1 MRWLRNDAKHAILY
15 TKPQAAV
22 ETLQENHAMT
32 NIYDIAK
39 RAQVSASTVSR
50 VLNNTAPI
58 GEETRRRVLMI
69 AKELGYQKRPYASA
83 SNPARMSNI
92 AGVIIPDMKSDSYT
106 SLMHNLNER
115 FKQKGFSTL
124 FAATN
129 FDQDETIRAVENM
142 SKIHVRCLLVVIDDT
157 ETISQKLI
165 ESVQTTMLPVMFITS
180 KYLSDVDVDCIYLDE
195 SWGNTIAVE
204 HLLHRGY
211 RRIGFIGEPNTQ
223 NRLDFFLEI
232 MRRHGIE
239 VNPDFIHVGP
249 ERGEDGGYKRMRE
262 ILNLPEIPDAIYA
275 SYDQMAI
282 GAIHALQE
290 SGLRVPQDVAVIGFD
305 DIPIARYI
313 CGGIT
318 TVRTSFDDMAAIV
331 VRILTHR
338 LQHPEGQIQQVAVKP
353 TLVVRATT

>member
-1 MRWLRNDAKHAILY
+1 
-15 TKPQAAV
+15 
-22 ETLQENHAMT
+22 MT
-32 NIYDIAK
+32 NIHDIAK
-39 RAQVSASTVSR
+39 QAHVSASTVSR

-58 GEETRRRVLMI
+58 SEETRRRVLKV
-69 AKELGYQKRPYASA
+69 AKELGYRKRPYATA
-83 SNPARMSNI
+83 GGGARPLNI

-106 SLMHNLNER
+106 SLVHTLNER
-115 FKQKGFSTL
+115 FKQKGFSVL

-129 FDQDETIRAVENM
+129 FDQEETIRAVENM

-157 ETISQKLI
+157 EIISRKLI
-165 ESVQTTMLPVMFITS
+165 ESVQLTMLPVMFITS
-180 KYLSDVDVDCIYLDE
+180 KYISDVNIDCIYLDE
-195 SWGNTIAVE
+195 AWGNTIAVE

-211 RRIGFIGEPNTQ
+211 RRIGFIGEPNTR
-223 NRLDFFLEI
+223 NRCDFFLQI
-232 MRRHGIE
+232 MRRHGID
-239 VNPDFIHVGP
+239 VNPDFIHIGT
-249 ERGEDGGYKRMRE
+249 ERGEEGGYKRMRE
-262 ILNLPEIPDAIYA
+262 ILDLPEIPDAIYA

-318 TVRTSFDDMAAIV
+318 TVRTSFDDMAAIA

-338 LQHPEGQIQQVAVKP
+338 VQHTEGQIQQVAVKP

>member
-1 MRWLRNDAKHAILY
+1 MA
-15 TKPQAAV
+15 
-22 ETLQENHAMT
+22 
-32 NIYDIAK
+32 NINDIAK
-39 RAQVSASTVSR
+39 IAEVSPSTVSR
-50 VLNNTAPI
+50 VLNNTATI
-58 GEETRRRVLMI
+58 SDETRHRVLM
-69 AKELGYQKRPYASA
+69 AARELGYRKRPYATA
-83 SNPARMSNI
+83 VANIHAPNI
-92 AGVIIPDMKSDSYT
+92 AGVIIPDMMSDSYT
-106 SLMHNLNER
+106 SLLHMLNER
-115 FKQKGFSTL
+115 FKQKGFTVL
-124 FAATN
+124 IAATN
-129 FDQDETIRAVENM
+129 FDQDETIRAVESM

-165 ESVQTTMLPVMFITS
+165 DTVQLTMLPVMFITS
-180 KYLSDVDVDCIYLDE
+180 KYISDVDVDCIYLDE

-211 RRIGFIGEPNTQ
+211 RKIGFIGEPNTQ
-223 NRLDFFLEI
+223 NRYDFFMQI
-232 MRRHGIE
+232 MRKHGIE
-239 VNPDFIHVGP
+239 VNPDFVKIGP

-262 ILNLPEIPDAIYA
+262 ILDLSEIPDAIYA

-318 TVRTSFDDMAAIV
+318 TVRTSFDDMAAIA

-338 LQHPEGQIQQVAVKP
+338 VQHTEGQIQQVAVKP
-353 TLVVRATT
+353 RLVVRATT